1 MSSENAIILYDIPS
15 TAPGNA
21 WSPNVWKTRFCLN
34 YKGIPHKT
42 VWVEYPDI
50 ASTCKSLNVAP
61 TFMRR
66 NTGEPTY
73 TVPFIVDPSTGRAIS
88 ESFAI
93 AKYLDATYSD
103 TPRLVPEGT
112 EALQAAYVVAW
123 DSQTGGCTRFVVPKT
138 FGILNEASQIFF
150 RESRERIFGKKIEEL
165 LPHGDEAKEVW
176 AQYEAGLGKIA
187 RCYPEK
193 DIWAMG
199 VSPSFADFVA
209 GGEIYWIRLLLGTDS
224 EEWKAL
230 VGWHGGRWGKLEEA
244 LRKYATVY

>member
-1 MSSENAIILYDIPS
+1 
-15 TAPGNA
+15 
-21 WSPNVWKTRFCLN
+21 
-34 YKGIPHKT
+34 
-42 VWVEYPDI
+42 
-50 ASTCKSLNVAP
+50 
-61 TFMRR
+61 MRR